1 MDDTDFEELPE
12 AEPSWLRL
20 HRATAYRKR
29 LLKAG
34 YAPLPVNGKAPPFPG
49 WQDIAATNKIIET
62 WEAKY
67 PDAASTGI
75 LTASVPTID
84 IDIMHPEAATAIEAL
99 AREHFEERG
108 RVLVRFGKAPKRA
121 ILLRSDESFK
131 KLVRKFAAPNGSGE
145 QRIEVMAD
153 GQQVVVFGPHKE
165 TGRPY
170 SWHGGE
176 PGTVAREHL
185 PYVCEDDMAVFLDAA
200 AELLTKEFGFK
211 LIEDK
216 RRPGNSEKPQARA
229 GPAGARE
236 KAYAQ
241 ATLDGCAA
249 ELTNTASG
257 SRNEILNKLAF
268 RLGRMVVRGWISRT
282 TVETALLEAMHGN
295 GAIAD
300 DGIKPTEATLKS
312 GLDAG
317 EQEPHPDLAD
327 DEPEPAT
334 AEPLPQYPPC
344 TLTEVHDIFRKW
356 FGPEYDLGTLDSVL
370 AAVAAE
376 KLSGD
381 PPWLLLISGPGNA
394 KTETIAA
401 TSGLGTRVVSTI
413 TSEGA
418 LLSASPR
425 KSRAKTATGGL
436 LRQIGERG
444 VLAIKDFT
452 SIISANREVRMQ
464 VLAALREIHDG
475 HWIRNVGT
483 DGGQCL
489 EWRGRI
495 VVIGA
500 CTTVWD
506 QAHGVVSTM
515 GDRFILVRS
524 NSSTGRLAAGMQA
537 VRNTGTETEM
547 RQELAA
553 AVAGVIGRVKP
564 DRSYGLTDNEMHRIL
579 QAADIVTLARTGVET
594 DYRGDI
600 IDAHAPE
607 MPTRFTKQLAQFMR
621 GALAIGMMRSEA
633 MALAIRC
640 ARNSMPPL
648 RLAIL
653 EDIAAN
659 PGSRIIDVRRRL
671 QRPRATADRALQA
684 LHVLGLLVCEEEEEQ
699 REDGPRYIRHY
710 RLAQPISL
718 GALSV
723 PDSSVDDLF

>member
-1 MDDTDFEELPE
+1 VNDTDFEELPE

-20 HRATAYRKR
+20 HRATACRKR

-49 WQDIAATNKIIET
+49 WQDIAATDTIIEN
-62 WEAKY
+62 WESKY
-67 PDAASTGI
+67 PEAANTGI
-75 LTASVPTID
+75 LTQTVPAID
-84 IDIMHPEAATAIEAL
+84 IDILHPEAADAVEAL
-99 AREHFEERG
+99 TRQHFEERG
-108 RVLVRFGKAPKRA
+108 RILVRFGKAPKRA
-121 ILLRSDESFK
+121 ILLHSDEPFK
-131 KLVRKFAAPNGSGE
+131 KLVRKFTAPNGSGE
-145 QRIEVMAD
+145 QRIEIMAD
-153 GQQVVVFGPHKE
+153 GQQVVALGLHKE
-165 TGRPY
+165 TQRPY

-176 PGTVAREHL
+176 PGAVSRDEL
-185 PYVCEDDMAVFLDAA
+185 PYVCKDDATAFLDAA

-211 LIEDK
+211 PIEDK
-216 RRPGNSEKPQARA
+216 RRPGNGEKLQASA
-229 GPAGARE
+229 GPAGVRE
-236 KAYAQ
+236 RAYAS
-241 ATLDGCAA
+241 AALDGCAA
-249 ELTNTASG
+249 ELSGTASG
-257 SRNEILNKLAF
+257 SRNELLNKLAF
-268 RLGRMVVRGWISRT
+268 RLGRMIARGWISRAA
-282 TVETALLEAMHGN
+282 VETALLDAMRSN
-295 GAIAD
+295 GAVAD
-300 DGIKPTEATLKS
+300 DGIAAAEATLKS

-317 EQEPHPDLAD
+317 MQEPHPDLAD
-327 DEPEPAT
+327 ETPT
-334 AEPLPQYPPC
+334 APQQEAPQYLPC
-344 TLTEVHDIFRKW
+344 TLTEAHDIFRKW
-356 FGPEYDLGTLDSVL
+356 FGPEYDLGSLESVL

-401 TSGLGTRVVSTI
+401 TCGLGARVVSTI

-524 NSSTGRLAAGMQA
+524 SSSAGRLTAGIQA
-537 VRNTGTETEM
+537 IRNTGAETEM

-553 AVAGVIGRVKP
+553 AVAGVVGRVRP
-564 DRSYGLTDNEMHRIL
+564 DRSHDLTDNEMHRIL

-607 MPTRFTKQLAQFMR
+607 MPTRFSKQLAQIMR

-710 RLAQPISL
+710 RLAQSISL
-718 GALSV
+718 SALSV